1 MKTVSPSLIPEQP
14 ANRESLLTFP
24 SAFPVK
30 VIGRDTPEFHQ
41 TVVAAF
47 SRHAA
52 PFDTL
57 PVSRQPSREGRF
69 ISLTVTI
76 VANSR
81 AQLDA
86 LYTELSGSAH
96 VLLTL

>member
-1 MKTVSPSLIPEQP
+1 M
-14 ANRESLLTFP
+14 
-24 SAFPVK
+24 
-30 VIGRDTPEFHQ
+30 GRDTPEFHQ
-41 TVVAAF
+41 TVAVAF

-76 VANSR
+76 VADSR

-86 LYTELSGSAH
+86 LYTELSGSEH